1 MLCRRKKFAGL
12 QTHDIYFDSPM
23 LYHFSHGCRHS
34 IVFFLDPV
42 VISQADI
49 SRPVVDTLPLEKR
62 EIRHLVVAS
71 DNSHVAIFYD
81 DGLLWMGNLEDEKV
95 WVLYQLLHSFR
106 NFLFF
111 RHHDSLVH
119 PLN

>member
-1 MLCRRKKFAGL
+1 MSSFNCF
-12 QTHDIYFDSPM
+12 
-23 LYHFSHGCRHS
+23 
-34 IVFFLDPV
+34 FFLDPV

-95 WVLYQLLHSFR
+95 WAPALIQKL
-106 NFLFF
+106 
-111 RHHDSLVH
+111 SLC
-119 PLN
+119 PPSRQFSPPT

>member
-1 MLCRRKKFAGL
+1 
-12 QTHDIYFDSPM
+12 M